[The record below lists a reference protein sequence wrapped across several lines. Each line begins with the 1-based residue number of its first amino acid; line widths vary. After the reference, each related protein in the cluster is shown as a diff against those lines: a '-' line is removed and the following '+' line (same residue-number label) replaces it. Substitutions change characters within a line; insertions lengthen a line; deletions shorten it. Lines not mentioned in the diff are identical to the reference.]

1 MTRAP
6 LYPGPAGPL
15 VWWDVLIGSGFEPG
29 PEPVD
34 GVGDGYGY
42 GDGAG
47 YGYGY
52 GDGVGPE

>member
-6 LYPGPAGPL
+6 LFPGPAGPL

-29 PEPVD
+29 PEPV
-34 GVGDGYGY
+34 VGA
-42 GDGAG
+42 GDG

-52 GDGVGPE
+52 GDGDGGGDGA

>member
-6 LYPGPAGPL
+6 LFPGPSGPL

-42 GDGAG
+42 GDGL
-47 YGYGY
+47 
-52 GDGVGPE
+52 GDGVGDGDGPE